1 MQENNEVMSAK
12 TNQVIEINANEVNP
26 NEAQKKTKAQFV
38 EMLQR
43 EFTEIMTI
51 TENVKQL
58 KEDAKEAG
66 YDAALLARVAKSL
79 AESKVEDI
87 LSKNQ
92 EFADMIDEVQG
103 E

>member
-1 MQENNEVMSAK
+1 MQENNQA
-12 TNQVIEINANEVNP
+12 NQVQEVNANEV
-26 NEAQKKTKAQFV
+26 QKKTKADFV
-38 EMLQR
+38 EMMQR
-43 EFTEIMTI
+43 EFTEILTI

-66 YDAALLARVAKSL
+66 YDAALLAKVAKSL

-92 EFADMIDEVQG
+92 EFADMIEEVQG

>member
-1 MQENNEVMSAK
+1 M
-12 TNQVIEINANEVNP
+12 TNQVIQINANEVNP
-26 NEAQKKTKAQFV
+26 NAAPKKTKAQFV

-66 YDAALLARVAKSL
+66 YDAALLAKVAKSL
-79 AESKVEDI
+79 AESRVEDI

-92 EFADMIDEVQG
+92 EFADMIEEVQG

>member
-1 MQENNEVMSAK
+1 M
-12 TNQVIEINANEVNP
+12 TNQVIEINANEIP
-26 NEAQKKTKAQFV
+26 KKTKAQFV

-43 EFTEIMTI
+43 EFNEILTI
-51 TENVKQL
+51 TENIKEL

-66 YDAALLARVAKSL
+66 YDAALLAKVAKSL
-79 AESKVEDI
+79 AESKVDDI

-92 EFADMIDEVQG
+92 EFADMVEEVQG

>member
-1 MQENNEVMSAK
+1 MQENNEVMNAK
-12 TNQVIEINANEVNP
+12 TNQVIEINANEV
-26 NEAQKKTKAQFV
+26 QKKTKAQFV

-66 YDAALLARVAKSL
+66 YDAALLAKVAKSL
-79 AESKVEDI
+79 AESKVDDI

-92 EFADMIDEVQG
+92 EFADMIEEVQG

>member
-1 MQENNEVMSAK
+1 MQENNQ
-12 TNQVIEINANEVNP
+12 TNQVIQINANEVP
-26 NEAQKKTKAQFV
+26 KKTKAQFV

-66 YDAALLARVAKSL
+66 YDAALLAKVAKSL
-79 AESKVEDI
+79 AESRVEDI

-92 EFADMIDEVQG
+92 EFADMVEEVQG

>member
-1 MQENNEVMSAK
+1 M
-12 TNQVIEINANEVNP
+12 TNQVQEINANEVP
-26 NEAQKKTKAQFV
+26 KKTKAEFV

-43 EFTEIMTI
+43 EFTEILTI
-51 TENVKQL
+51 TENIKEL
-58 KEDAKEAG
+58 KEDAKEVG

-92 EFADMIDEVQG
+92 EFADMVEEVQG

>member
-1 MQENNEVMSAK
+1 M
-12 TNQVIEINANEVNP
+12 TNQVIQINANEVNP
-26 NEAQKKTKAQFV
+26 NAAPKKTKAQFV

-92 EFADMIDEVQG
+92 EFANMVEEVQG

>member
-1 MQENNEVMSAK
+1 M
-12 TNQVIEINANEVNP
+12 TNQVQEINANEV
-26 NEAQKKTKAQFV
+26 QKKTKAQFV

-66 YDAALLARVAKSL
+66 YDAALLAKVAKSL

-92 EFADMIDEVQG
+92 EFADMVEEVQG

>member
-1 MQENNEVMSAK
+1 MQENNQ
-12 TNQVIEINANEVNP
+12 TNQVQEINANEV
-26 NEAQKKTKAQFV
+26 QKKTKAQFV

-66 YDAALLARVAKSL
+66 YDAALLAKVAKSL
-79 AESKVEDI
+79 AESKVQDI
-87 LSKNQ
+87 LEKNQ
-92 EFADMIDEVQG
+92 EFSDMVEELQG

>member
-1 MQENNEVMSAK
+1 MQENNQ
-12 TNQVIEINANEVNP
+12 TNQVIQINANEV
-26 NEAQKKTKAQFV
+26 QKKTKAQFV

-58 KEDAKEAG
+58 KEDAKEVG
-66 YDAALLARVAKSL
+66 YDAALLAKVAKSL
-79 AESKVEDI
+79 AESKVQDI
-87 LSKNQ
+87 LEKNQ

>member
-1 MQENNEVMSAK
+1 MQENNQ
-12 TNQVIEINANEVNP
+12 TNQVQEINANEIP
-26 NEAQKKTKAQFV
+26 KKTKAQFV

-43 EFTEIMTI
+43 EFNEILVI
-51 TENVKQL
+51 TENIKEL

-66 YDAALLARVAKSL
+66 YDAALLAKVAKSL
-79 AESKVEDI
+79 AESKVDDI

-92 EFADMIDEVQG
+92 EFADMVEEVQG

>member
-1 MQENNEVMSAK
+1 M
-12 TNQVIEINANEVNP
+12 TNQVQEINANEV
-26 NEAQKKTKAQFV
+26 QKKTKAQFV

-92 EFADMIDEVQG
+92 EFADMIEEVQG

>member
-1 MQENNEVMSAK
+1 M
-12 TNQVIEINANEVNP
+12 TNQVQEINANEV
-26 NEAQKKTKAQFV
+26 QKKTKAQFV

-66 YDAALLARVAKSL
+66 YDAALLAKVAKSL
-79 AESKVEDI
+79 AESKVQDI
-87 LSKNQ
+87 LEKNQ
-92 EFADMIDEVQG
+92 EFSDMVEEVQG

>member
-1 MQENNEVMSAK
+1 MQENNQ
-12 TNQVIEINANEVNP
+12 TNQVIEINANEIP
-26 NEAQKKTKAQFV
+26 KKTKAQFV

-43 EFTEIMTI
+43 EFNEILVI
-51 TENVKQL
+51 TENIKEL

-66 YDAALLARVAKSL
+66 YDAALLAKVAKSL
-79 AESKVEDI
+79 AESKVDDI

-92 EFADMIDEVQG
+92 EFADMVEEVQG

>member
-1 MQENNEVMSAK
+1 M
-12 TNQVIEINANEVNP
+12 TNQVQEINANEAP
-26 NEAQKKTKAQFV
+26 KKTKAEFV
-38 EMLQR
+38 ELLQR

-66 YDAALLARVAKSL
+66 YDAALLAKVAKSL

-92 EFADMIDEVQG
+92 EFADMIEEVQG

>member
-1 MQENNEVMSAK
+1 MQENNQ
-12 TNQVIEINANEVNP
+12 TNQVQEINTTEVNP
-26 NEAQKKTKAQFV
+26 DAAPNKTKAQFV

-51 TENVKQL
+51 TDNVKQL

-66 YDAALLARVAKSL
+66 YDAALLAKVAKSL
-79 AESKVEDI
+79 AESKVQDI
-87 LSKNQ
+87 LEKNQ
-92 EFADMIDEVQG
+92 EFADMVEEVQG

>member
-1 MQENNEVMSAK
+1 MNNQ

-26 NEAQKKTKAQFV
+26 NAAPKKTKAQFV

-66 YDAALLARVAKSL
+66 YDAALLAKVAKSL
-79 AESKVEDI
+79 AESKVQDI
-87 LSKNQ
+87 LEKNQ
-92 EFADMIDEVQG
+92 EFAEMVEEVQG
-103 E
+103 

>member
-12 TNQVIEINANEVNP
+12 TNQVIEINANEIP
-26 NEAQKKTKAQFV
+26 KKTKAQFV

-43 EFTEIMTI
+43 EFTEIMAI

-92 EFADMIDEVQG
+92 EFADMVEEVQG

>member
-1 MQENNEVMSAK
+1 M

-26 NEAQKKTKAQFV
+26 NAAPKKTKVDFV

-66 YDAALLARVAKSL
+66 YDAALLAKVAKSL
-79 AESKVEDI
+79 AESKVQDI
-87 LSKNQ
+87 LEENQ
-92 EFADMIDEVQG
+92 EFADMVEEVQG
-103 E
+103 

>member
-1 MQENNEVMSAK
+1 M

-26 NEAQKKTKAQFV
+26 NAAPKKTKVDFV

-66 YDAALLARVAKSL
+66 YDAALLAKVAKSL
-79 AESKVEDI
+79 AESKVQDI
-87 LSKNQ
+87 LEKNQ
-92 EFADMIDEVQG
+92 EFADMVEEVQG
-103 E
+103 

>member
-12 TNQVIEINANEVNP
+12 TNQVQEINANEV
-26 NEAQKKTKAQFV
+26 QKKTKAQFV

-66 YDAALLARVAKSL
+66 YDAALLAKVAKSL
-79 AESKVEDI
+79 AESKLEDI

-92 EFADMIDEVQG
+92 EFADMVEEVQG

>member
-12 TNQVIEINANEVNP
+12 TNQVQEINANEVP
-26 NEAQKKTKAQFV
+26 KKTKAQFV

-66 YDAALLARVAKSL
+66 YDAALLAKVAKSL
-79 AESKVEDI
+79 AESKVDDI

-92 EFADMIDEVQG
+92 EFADMIEEVQG

>member
-1 MQENNEVMSAK
+1 M
-12 TNQVIEINANEVNP
+12 TNQVIQINANEIP
-26 NEAQKKTKAQFV
+26 KKTKAQFV

-66 YDAALLARVAKSL
+66 YDAALLAKVAKSL

-92 EFADMIDEVQG
+92 EFADMVEEVQG
-103 E
+103 

>member
-1 MQENNEVMSAK
+1 M
-12 TNQVIEINANEVNP
+12 TNQVIQINANEVNP
-26 NEAQKKTKAQFV
+26 NAAPKKTKAQFV

-51 TENVKQL
+51 TESVKQL

-66 YDAALLARVAKSL
+66 YDAALLAKVAKSL
-79 AESKVEDI
+79 AESKLEDI

-92 EFADMIDEVQG
+92 EFADMVEEVQG

>member
-1 MQENNEVMSAK
+1 M
-12 TNQVIEINANEVNP
+12 TNQVIEINANEIP
-26 NEAQKKTKAQFV
+26 KKTKAQFV

-43 EFTEIMTI
+43 EFTEILTI

-58 KEDAKEAG
+58 KEDAKESG
-66 YDAALLARVAKSL
+66 YDASLLAKVAKSL

-92 EFADMIDEVQG
+92 EFADMVEEVQG

>member
-1 MQENNEVMSAK
+1 MQENNQ
-12 TNQVIEINANEVNP
+12 TNQVQEINTTEVNP
-26 NEAQKKTKAQFV
+26 DAAPKKTKAQFV

-51 TENVKQL
+51 TDNVKQL

-66 YDAALLARVAKSL
+66 YDAALLAKVAKSL
-79 AESKVEDI
+79 AESKVQDI
-87 LSKNQ
+87 LEKNQ
-92 EFADMIDEVQG
+92 EFSDMVEEVQG

>member
-1 MQENNEVMSAK
+1 MSM

-26 NEAQKKTKAQFV
+26 NAAPKKTKVDFV

-66 YDAALLARVAKSL
+66 YDAALLAKVAKSL
-79 AESKVEDI
+79 AESKVQDI
-87 LSKNQ
+87 LEKNQ
-92 EFADMIDEVQG
+92 EFADMVEEVQG
-103 E
+103 

>member
-1 MQENNEVMSAK
+1 MQENNQ
-12 TNQVIEINANEVNP
+12 TNQVQEINANEVNP
-26 NEAQKKTKAQFV
+26 NAAPKKTKADFV

-66 YDAALLARVAKSL
+66 YDAALLAKVAKSL

-92 EFADMIDEVQG
+92 EFADMIEEVQG

>member
-1 MQENNEVMSAK
+1 M
-12 TNQVIEINANEVNP
+12 TNQVEEINANEV
-26 NEAQKKTKAQFV
+26 QKKTKAQFV

-66 YDAALLARVAKSL
+66 YDAALLAKVAKSL
-79 AESKVEDI
+79 AESKVQDI
-87 LSKNQ
+87 LEKNQ
-92 EFADMIDEVQG
+92 EFSDMVEEVQG

>member
-1 MQENNEVMSAK
+1 MQENNQ
-12 TNQVIEINANEVNP
+12 TNQVQEINTTEVNP
-26 NEAQKKTKAQFV
+26 DAAPKKTKAQFV

-66 YDAALLARVAKSL
+66 YDAALLAKVAKSL
-79 AESKVEDI
+79 AESKVQDI

-92 EFADMIDEVQG
+92 EFAEMVEEVQG

>member
-1 MQENNEVMSAK
+1 M
-12 TNQVIEINANEVNP
+12 TNQVQEINANEV
-26 NEAQKKTKAQFV
+26 QKKTKAQFV

-66 YDAALLARVAKSL
+66 YDAALLAKVAKSL
-79 AESKVEDI
+79 AESKVQDI
-87 LSKNQ
+87 LEKNQ
-92 EFADMIDEVQG
+92 EFADMVEEVQG

>member
-1 MQENNEVMSAK
+1 M

-26 NEAQKKTKAQFV
+26 NAAPKKTKAQFV

-43 EFTEIMTI
+43 EFNEILTI
-51 TENVKQL
+51 TENIKEL
-58 KEDAKEAG
+58 KENAKEAG
-66 YDAALLARVAKSL
+66 YDAALLAKVAKSL
-79 AESKVEDI
+79 AESKLEDI

-92 EFADMIDEVQG
+92 EFADMVEEVQA